1 MVLLGR
7 LGLETARIPHVDRHG
22 LLYLARGRLYVE
34 DGTLRFRTVGFDGV
48 EAGDYAIP
56 FQNVSLVLLGPGGN
70 VTHDS
75 LRLLARHGTGL
86 VAIAEGGV
94 RLYASLPFAPDD
106 STLARR
112 HARAWNDPEL
122 RVSIARRMY
131 AWRFGEILP
140 HADMDTLRGIEGAR
154 VKETYR
160 LLARRY
166 RIPWHGRRYDR
177 SRPEAADLPNQAIN
191 HAATAVEAAA
201 LVACTAA
208 GALLP
213 LGFIHEDPGIA
224 FALDIADLYR
234 AEVTLEAAF
243 WAVRR
248 HLDDPTV
255 PLERLVRRRCA
266 ELFRRRRVVPD
277 MIDRIKALFEL
288 GEDRWSSS

>member
-22 LLYLARGRLYVE
+22 LLYLARGQLYVE
-34 DGTLRFRTVGFDGV
+34 DGTLRFRTAGFDDVAG
-48 EAGDYAIP
+48 GDYAIP
-56 FQNVSLVLLGPGGN
+56 FQNVTLILLGPGGN
-70 VTHDS
+70 VTHDA
-75 LRLLARHGTGL
+75 LRLMARHGTGL
-86 VAIAEGGV
+86 VAVAEGGV
-94 RLYASLPFAPDD
+94 RLYVSLPFAPDD
-106 STLARR
+106 SALARR
-112 HARAWNDPEL
+112 QARAWNDPEL

-166 RIPWHGRRYDR
+166 RIPWQGRRYDR
-177 SRPEAADLPNQAIN
+177 NRPEAADLPNQAIN

-248 HLDDPTV
+248 HLDDSTE

-277 MIDRIKALFEL
+277 MIDRIKALFEF